1 MKARLLPT
9 SCGKLPKCGAN
20 ADERH
25 LHSVVA
31 GTEALRALTR
41 TDRGLARPATAL
53 SPGARLRPGAGL
65 SESRQWK
72 LSAICCARRD
82 RQNSRRSDSSGDS
95 GHAYLGG
102 LPGGW
107 LSAGALVAFPPGIS
121 LHGTHRH
128 RLRGLGDGIWL
139 DRSGHAGLSTDHE
152 LHGPSHFLPL
162 GSAVSADQSSQAPGN
177 HHPTR
182 SAHLWRGRVAR
193 SPHQCIAFR
202 LGTGRFP
209 ALRHRRCFSLP
220 RRIFVFQNSVIDRQ
234 PGRSSAPMVRTRS
247 TQAHE
252 KVLEAT
258 LALFERGIDTTSM
271 DAIAEKS
278 GVSKATIY
286 KHWPDKDALALEAL
300 SLVFGLDEV
309 APRFDSGDLRQ
320 DLVDALTYQPS
331 PERQEMKNRMMPHV
345 MAYAARNRKFGEQ
358 WRTRVIER
366 PQTRLKDLL
375 QRGIEHRQLV
385 SKINLDTGLALL
397 LGPMIYWHIFVGKKS
412 LTPMPKDLATEVVSA
427 FWKVYGRESFEKPA
441 GVREE

>member
-1 MKARLLPT
+1 
-9 SCGKLPKCGAN
+9 
-20 ADERH
+20 
-25 LHSVVA
+25 
-31 GTEALRALTR
+31 
-41 TDRGLARPATAL
+41 
-53 SPGARLRPGAGL
+53 
-65 SESRQWK
+65 
-72 LSAICCARRD
+72 
-82 RQNSRRSDSSGDS
+82 
-95 GHAYLGG
+95 
-102 LPGGW
+102 
-107 LSAGALVAFPPGIS
+107 
-121 LHGTHRH
+121 
-128 RLRGLGDGIWL
+128 
-139 DRSGHAGLSTDHE
+139 
-152 LHGPSHFLPL
+152 
-162 GSAVSADQSSQAPGN
+162 
-177 HHPTR
+177 
-182 SAHLWRGRVAR
+182 
-193 SPHQCIAFR
+193 
-202 LGTGRFP
+202 
-209 ALRHRRCFSLP
+209 
-220 RRIFVFQNSVIDRQ
+220 
-234 PGRSSAPMVRTRS
+234 MVRTRS

-286 KHWPDKDALALEAL
+286 KHWRDKDALALEAL

-412 LTPMPKDLATEVVSA
+412 LTPMPKDLAIEVVSA